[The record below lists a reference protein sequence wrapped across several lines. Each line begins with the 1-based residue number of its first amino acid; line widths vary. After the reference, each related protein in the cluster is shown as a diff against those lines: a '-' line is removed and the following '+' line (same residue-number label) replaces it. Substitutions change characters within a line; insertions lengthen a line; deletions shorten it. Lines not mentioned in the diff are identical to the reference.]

1 MPRVVEINCV
11 EHLQA
16 YRLAW
21 SSLWRRTK
29 GAGFKQ
35 TLDWFTAYCR
45 TVDSVIRPRALIT
58 LGDDDEVLG
67 ILPLVV
73 REETTRVGTLRVLGF
88 PLILGLGGCGPV
100 GNLATLTLWEG
111 LRHVADTPR
120 DWDVLDLQGINIAGL
135 DSRRTIGALSSSELD
150 AELDTWREPAVV
162 ELKNNWEAYR
172 STRDPLQRAT
182 IEEAEGQLDQTAE
195 TTYVRYRPAGAMH
208 GDDDPRWDWYADC
221 LTVAR
226 RSKQATTP
234 GDITLS
240 TPARAE
246 LFRAAHEAAAQV
258 GALDLN
264 LLYVNGTAA
273 AFIYNYAVDGAL
285 TTIAAGY
292 DPRFE
297 ADEVESVLR
306 WAMLRESHELGD
318 RTLDLGR
325 ASRWETAFWRTGS
338 ARLLRAVHYRP
349 GKLRAQTLRFGRM
362 WRKRLTHPFR
372 EAASF

>member
-1 MPRVVEINCV
+1 MPRVVEINCL

-16 YRLAW
+16 YRLSW

-45 TVDSVIRPRALIT
+45 TVDSVIRPRALLT

-67 ILPLVV
+67 VLPLVV
-73 REETTRVGTLRVLGF
+73 REETTAVGTMRVLGF
-88 PLILGLGGCGPV
+88 PLVLGLGGCGPV

-111 LRHVADTPR
+111 LRHIAETPC
-120 DWDVLDLQGINIAGL
+120 DWDVLDLQGINVAGL
-135 DSRRTIGALSSSELD
+135 DSRRTVGALRSAELT
-150 AELDTWREPAVV
+150 AELDVWREHAIV
-162 ELKNNWEAYR
+162 ELCDDWESYR
-172 STRDPLQRAT
+172 STRDPLRRAA
-182 IEEAEGQLDQTAE
+182 IEEAEQRLDRTAE

-208 GDDDPRWDWYADC
+208 GDDDPRWDWYSDC

-226 RSKQATTP
+226 RSSQATMP
-234 GDITLS
+234 GARTLT

-246 LFRAAHEAAAQV
+246 LFRVAHEAAAKV

-264 LLYVNGTAA
+264 LLYVKGTAA
-273 AFIYNYAVDGAL
+273 AFIYNYVVDGAL
-285 TTIAAGY
+285 TTVAAGC

-297 ADEVESVLR
+297 ADDAAAVLQ

-325 ASRWETAFWRTGS
+325 ASRLETAFWRTDD
-338 ARLLRAVHYRP
+338 ARLLRAVHYSPR
-349 GKLRAQTLRFGRM
+349 KLRAQTLRFGRM
-362 WRKRLTHPFR
+362 WRERLTRPFR
-372 EAASF
+372 HAASF